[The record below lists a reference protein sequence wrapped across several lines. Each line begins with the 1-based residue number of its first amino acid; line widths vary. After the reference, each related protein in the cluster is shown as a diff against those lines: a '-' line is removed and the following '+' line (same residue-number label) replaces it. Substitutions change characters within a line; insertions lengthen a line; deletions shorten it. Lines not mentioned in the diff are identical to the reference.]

1 MGVWCVCMV
10 CVCGVYCHTGLFTV
24 ASPPP
29 FIGPY
34 NIVGKVANKY
44 PCQ

>member
-1 MGVWCVCMV
+1 MV
-10 CVCGVYCHTGLFTV
+10 CVVCLVLQGYFRGLRPT
-24 ASPPP
+24 P

>member
-1 MGVWCVCMV
+1 MV
-10 CVCGVYCHTGLFTV
+10 CVCGVCVVCLVLQGYFRG